1 MRELNRTSLLLG
13 IIWAVGSYIVVRTL
27 LMEWLY
33 TMPVVTV
40 TIIILGPV
48 MLIKALFENI
58 LKYDFFNKD
67 YKKGEKR
74 KAKRGRDE

>member
-1 MRELNRTSLLLG
+1 MRKLNRTSLLLG

-67 YKKGEKR
+67 YKKK
-74 KAKRGRDE
+74 